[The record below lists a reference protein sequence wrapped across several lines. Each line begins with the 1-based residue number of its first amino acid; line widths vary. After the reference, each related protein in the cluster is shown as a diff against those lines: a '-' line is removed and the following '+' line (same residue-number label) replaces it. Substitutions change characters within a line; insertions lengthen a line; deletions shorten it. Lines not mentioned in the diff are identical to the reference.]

1 MQRHFLLLVAM
12 ISWSIVLA
20 LNGSQLQAPSK
31 VCIPYIKLG
40 PGIQM
45 ELVRNGSQVS
55 SLLGQAG
62 MEPGD
67 SNRQI
72 MREQQYLDFIFIPLY
87 WAFFYYAIGGAFR
100 NTGGVGFSLAKWLRI
115 VISIAAVADYL
126 EDVAILWAL
135 RPSYNGPVWPFP
147 FGFTKWLFFF
157 LTVGFSA
164 VLFLRYPKFGSFPT
178 GSRWAGWVGFLFLGS
193 ALCGI
198 LGTFSVV
205 LPQECLLPVSVD
217 LLIVGLL
224 LLLLWFWK
232 GLKTQRS
239 SPAGAA

>member
-45 ELVRNGSQVS
+45 ELVRNGSQVP

-72 MREQQYLDFIFIPLY
+72 MREQQYLDFILSRF
-87 WAFFYYAIGGAFR
+87 
-100 NTGGVGFSLAKWLRI
+100 TGRSSTTQL
-115 VISIAAVADYL
+115 VAPS
-126 EDVAILWAL
+126 AILGEWD
-135 RPSYNGPVWPFP
+135 
-147 FGFTKWLFFF
+147 
-157 LTVGFSA
+157 
-164 VLFLRYPKFGSFPT
+164 
-178 GSRWAGWVGFLFLGS
+178 S
-193 ALCGI
+193 ALQNG
-198 LGTFSVV
+198 FES
-205 LPQECLLPVSVD
+205 
-217 LLIVGLL
+217 
-224 LLLLWFWK
+224 
-232 GLKTQRS
+232 
-239 SPAGAA
+239 